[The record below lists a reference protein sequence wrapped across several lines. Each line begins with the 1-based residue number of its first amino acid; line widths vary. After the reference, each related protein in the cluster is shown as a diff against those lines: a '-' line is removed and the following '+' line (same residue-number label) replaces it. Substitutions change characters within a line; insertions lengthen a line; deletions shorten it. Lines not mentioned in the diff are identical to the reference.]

1 MSIFPKLSK
10 PVLSLILFSWVIGV
24 VLPPVIFMQ
33 VRPQWLAELDQPKL
47 QEDWD
52 AFRNDMR
59 AQSGQDFPLSGPVQ
73 RKVPKSKEPPI
84 KVWLRDYVGLAVAT
98 WIIFGTVL
106 FSFFTV
112 MIIGLLSKNQLCCG
126 DNSKKENHCD
136 SKDTEK

>member
-1 MSIFPKLSK
+1 MSIFPKRSK
-10 PVLSLILFSWVIGV
+10 PVFLLIFLLWFTGV
-24 VLPPVIFMQ
+24 VVPPVIFMQ
-33 VRPQWLAELDQPKL
+33 LRPQWLVDLDQPEL

-52 AFRNDMR
+52 DFRNDMR

-84 KVWLRDYVGLAVAT
+84 KVWLRDYAGLAVAT

-112 MIIGLLSKNQLCCG
+112 MIVGLFSKNQLCCRN
-126 DNSKKENHCD
+126 DSEKENHCD
-136 SKDTEK
+136 SEDT